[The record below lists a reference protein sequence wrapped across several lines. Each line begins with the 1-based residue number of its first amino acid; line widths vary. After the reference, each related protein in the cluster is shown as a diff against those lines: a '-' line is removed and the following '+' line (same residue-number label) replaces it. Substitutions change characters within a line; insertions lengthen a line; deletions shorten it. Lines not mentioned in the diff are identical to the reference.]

1 MARRD
6 KTPPRMAVRVSHE
19 ATRYSKA
26 QVTAAF
32 EYLVPILE
40 RRVRPRS
47 STDGDLLVDA
57 RRHTQEKV
65 RRR

>member
-57 RRHTQEKV
+57 TRHIQEKV

>member
-1 MARRD
+1 
-6 KTPPRMAVRVSHE
+6 MAVRVSHE

-57 RRHTQEKV
+57 TRHTQEKV

>member
-1 MARRD
+1 
-6 KTPPRMAVRVSHE
+6 MAVRVSHE

-32 EYLVPILE
+32 EYLVPVLE

-57 RRHTQEKV
+57 MRHTQEKV

>member
-1 MARRD
+1 
-6 KTPPRMAVRVSHE
+6 
-19 ATRYSKA
+19 
-26 QVTAAF
+26 
-32 EYLVPILE
+32 LVPVLE

-57 RRHTQEKV
+57 TRHTQEKV

>member
-6 KTPPRMAVRVSHE
+6 KTLPRMTVRVSHE

-32 EYLVPILE
+32 EYLVPVLE
-40 RRVRPRS
+40 RRVRPRTG
-47 STDGDLLVDA
+47 TDGDLLVDA
-57 RRHTQEKV
+57 TRHTQEKV

>member
-1 MARRD
+1 MAWRD

-32 EYLVPILE
+32 EYLVPVLE

-57 RRHTQEKV
+57 TRHTQEKV

>member
-6 KTPPRMAVRVSHE
+6 KTPSRMAVRVSHE

-57 RRHTQEKV
+57 TRRTQEKV

>member
-6 KTPPRMAVRVSHE
+6 KTPPRLAVRVSHE
-19 ATRYSKA
+19 ATRYSEA

-32 EYLVPILE
+32 EYLVPVLE
-40 RRVRPRS
+40 RRVRPRTS
-47 STDGDLLVDA
+47 ADRDPMVDA
-57 RRHTQEKV
+57 TRHTQESL

>member
-32 EYLVPILE
+32 EYLVPVLE

-57 RRHTQEKV
+57 MRHTQEKV

>member
-57 RRHTQEKV
+57 TRHTQEKV

>member
-32 EYLVPILE
+32 EYLVPVLE
-40 RRVRPRS
+40 RRVRPRTG
-47 STDGDLLVDA
+47 TDGDLMVDA
-57 RRHTQEKV
+57 TRHTRENL

>member
-32 EYLVPILE
+32 EYLAPVLE

-47 STDGDLLVDA
+47 STNGDLLVDA
-57 RRHTQEKV
+57 MRHTQEKV